1 MAGFLQF
8 VFSGLTVGAVY
19 ALVGLGFTLIFNVSG
34 IINFAQGEFVMLGG
48 MITVFAAAAGVPL
61 PIAALIAIV
70 VTTLVGIALHRLA
83 IAPARAASPVVLI
96 MITIG
101 ASIFLQGIAQ
111 QIFDKRFHSLPP
123 LVSGEPLRI
132 GGATILPQSLLVLIC
147 ASAIVVGLWFFID
160 RTLLGKAVVATA
172 ANRLAAR
179 LIGIDTRKLIDFSFA
194 LSAAIG
200 AIAGIL
206 ITPIT
211 LTSYDAGTVLA
222 LKGFAAAMLGGMGS
236 ALGAVVGGLMLGMLE
251 SLSAGYISSSYK
263 DAVAFLSILI
273 VLIVMP
279 HGLFGRS
286 RVERV

>member
-1 MAGFLQF
+1 MAGLLQF

-19 ALVGLGFTLIFNVSG
+19 ALVGLGFTLIYNSSG

-48 MITVFAAAAGVPL
+48 MITVFATLAGVPL
-61 PIAALIAIV
+61 FWAALIAIAA
-70 VTTLVGIALHRLA
+70 TAAVGVALHRCA
-83 IAPARAASPVVLI
+83 IEPARAASPVVLI

-111 QIFDKRFHSLPP
+111 QVFDKRFHSLPP
-123 LVSGEPLRI
+123 FISGEPLRLA
-132 GGATILPQSLLVLIC
+132 GAAILPQSILVLAC
-147 ASAIVVGLWFFID
+147 AAAIVVGLWLFID
-160 RTLLGKAVVATA
+160 RTLFGKALIATA
-172 ANRLAAR
+172 ANRLAAQ
-179 LIGIDTRKLIDFSFA
+179 LIGIDTRKLIDFSFG

-200 AIAGIL
+200 AVAGIL

-236 ALGAVVGGLMLGMLE
+236 GVGAVMGGVVLGLLE
-251 SLSAGYISSSYK
+251 ALSAGYISSNYK
-263 DAVAFLSILI
+263 DAVAFLIILL
-273 VLIVMP
+273 VLVFMP
-279 HGLFGRS
+279 QGLFGRA

>member
-1 MAGFLQF
+1 MSGLLQF
-8 VFSGLTVGAVY
+8 IFSGLTVGAVY
-19 ALVGLGFTLIFNVSG
+19 ALVGLGFTLIYNSSG

-48 MITVFAAAAGVPL
+48 MITVFATLAGVPL
-61 PIAALIAIV
+61 FWAAMIAIA
-70 VTTLVGIALHRLA
+70 VTTIIGIGLHRCA
-83 IAPARAASPVVLI
+83 IEPARGASPVVLI

-101 ASIFLQGIAQ
+101 ASIFLQGVAQ
-111 QIFDKRFHSLPP
+111 QVFDKRFHSLPAF
-123 LVSGEPLRI
+123 VSGEPLRLS
-132 GGATILPQSLLVLIC
+132 GAAILPQSVLVL
-147 ASAIVVGLWFFID
+147 ASSAIIVVGLWAFVD
-160 RTLLGKAVVATA
+160 RTLFGKALIAIA
-172 ANRLAAR
+172 ANRLAAQ

-236 ALGAVVGGLMLGMLE
+236 ALGAVVGGLVLGLLE
-251 SLSAGYISSSYK
+251 ALSAGYISSNYK
-263 DAVAFLSILI
+263 DAVAFLIILL
-273 VLIVMP
+273 VLVFMP
-279 HGLFGRS
+279 QGLFGRA